1 MKSICKP
8 LNPEDYVAQPVVD
21 VSPPKWH
28 LAHTTWFFETFVLE
42 PFKSGYQVYNQD
54 YSFIFNS
61 YYQSVGDRV
70 IRADRGNLT
79 RPTVDDIYQYRR
91 HVDRHVEELLKGQ
104 FIAEEEFQK
113 VFEIGIQH
121 EQQHQELLIT
131 DIKYI
136 LGHNPLFPNYFARE
150 EIQPQ
155 LPGRGAN
162 YLEVD
167 HGNYQIGHHGAGF
180 CFDNE
185 LGRHQVY
192 LPAFKIMDRL
202 VTNDEYLKFIND
214 KGYHDFRYWLM
225 EGWEWVQSENI
236 AAPMY
241 WYCIDDSWHYYNLK
255 GLEPLDGNAP
265 VTHISFYEADA
276 YARWRGMRL
285 PTEFEWEIAC
295 QQYQLEIP
303 EASFQEGDLFQPTP
317 ASKDNFQFF
326 GDAWEWT
333 SSAYR
338 PYPYFVKEEG
348 ALGEYNGKFMIN
360 QMVLK
365 GGSCA
370 TPHSHIRAT
379 YRNFFHPNLRWQ
391 FTGLRLA
398 SYL

>member
-1 MKSICKP
+1 
-8 LNPEDYVAQPVVD
+8 
-21 VSPPKWH
+21 
-28 LAHTTWFFETFVLE
+28 
-42 PFKSGYQVYNQD
+42 
-54 YSFIFNS
+54 
-61 YYQSVGDRV
+61 
-70 IRADRGNLT
+70 
-79 RPTVDDIYQYRR
+79 
-91 HVDRHVEELLKGQ
+91 
-104 FIAEEEFQK
+104 
-113 VFEIGIQH
+113 
-121 EQQHQELLIT
+121 
-131 DIKYI
+131 
-136 LGHNPLFPNYFARE
+136 
-150 EIQPQ
+150 
-155 LPGRGAN
+155 
-162 YLEVD
+162 
-167 HGNYQIGHHGAGF
+167 
-180 CFDNE
+180 
-185 LGRHQVY
+185 
-192 LPAFKIMDRL
+192 
-202 VTNDEYLKFIND
+202 
-214 KGYHDFRYWLM
+214 M

-236 AAPMY
+236 TAPMY

-303 EASFQEGDLFQPTP
+303 EASFQEGSRFQPTP